1 MITLSLIIP
10 CYNEE
15 NNLENLIDIHRKSL
29 SKHLDQ
35 NRFEIIFVDDGST
48 DNTYNI
54 IQEYSKNHKNIFVI
68 KNKKNLGIGYS
79 IDKGF
84 NLAKNNFLMYNS
96 ADIPYTYK
104 DFSKILTLL
113 ERNDL
118 IIFQRNQRD
127 SNGLWRLLTSYVWN
141 TLSRKLLKLEFKD
154 MNFIQIYNND
164 VFREINL
171 KFYGP
176 AAYTVGI
183 IFGFKKRNKI
193 INVYSC
199 DFNPRI
205 YDKPKH
211 GKPKDIILAFLSLL
225 NIFFNKKKI

>member
-1 MITLSLIIP
+1 PVAVRVRPRLPKIHMITLSLIIP

-164 VFREINL
+164 VFREI
-171 KFYGP
+171 
-176 AAYTVGI
+176 
-183 IFGFKKRNKI
+183 
-193 INVYSC
+193 
-199 DFNPRI
+199 
-205 YDKPKH
+205 
-211 GKPKDIILAFLSLL
+211 
-225 NIFFNKKKI
+225 